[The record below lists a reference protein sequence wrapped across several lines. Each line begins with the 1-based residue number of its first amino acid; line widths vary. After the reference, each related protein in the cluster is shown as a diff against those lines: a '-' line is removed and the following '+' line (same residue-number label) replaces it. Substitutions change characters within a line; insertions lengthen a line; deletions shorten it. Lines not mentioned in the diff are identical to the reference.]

1 MSHETKDKNGVK
13 EDERDGREEREY
25 EKKDKPFEW
34 SWGKGG
40 VLKGVEGKKDEERS
54 IERSGGKE
62 DEGIEEER
70 RRVYY
75 YMKVETIL

>member
-1 MSHETKDKNGVK
+1 MSHETKEKSGVK
-13 EDERDGREEREY
+13 EDERDGMEEREY
-25 EKKDKPFEW
+25 EKKEKPFEW
-34 SWGKGG
+34 SWGKR

-62 DEGIEEER
+62 DEGIKEER
-70 RRVYY
+70 RRAYY